1 MTILSY
7 EAWPGTIGTRTDT
20 PDRAP
25 RSVRRATS
33 IQSIWPE
40 GFESD
45 RVTVVARGHDVFTD
59 DAGAGTVVDR
69 AALDVDTEGPART
82 VRAITLDPSDPA
94 VQDLVG
100 VAFLRG
106 FRKAAATGLPHS
118 GGTVLGLL
126 LDDGPAAVLVA
137 GQVPIRV
144 GIEVT
149 GDLPDW
155 VGGDGTPLPLVCIGR
170 RRDGV
175 MEQRRQ
181 EGRPL
186 LGQGPPAGDVRRP
199 DDPFAWPDAP
209 SMPIWSMRRL
219 RRTDV
224 RVLDDEV
231 VVDSYFRD
239 SYMEQT
245 EIETA
250 VHEYDLA
257 LTAGVDDHLI
267 RTIDVRARILPGPDC
282 PGAVASAQRVVGQPL
297 ASLRAFVRNE
307 MQGDTICTHLNDQL
321 RSLADVPTMVS
332 ALTRVA
338 RVKRR

>member
-1 MTILSY
+1 VTILSY

-20 PDRAP
+20 PDRPP
-25 RSVRRATS
+25 RSLRRVTS
-33 IQSIWPE
+33 VQSIWPD

-45 RVTVVARGHDVFTD
+45 RVTVVARGHDVLTD
-59 DAGAGTVVDR
+59 DDGTGAVVDH
-69 AALDVDTEGPART
+69 AELDVDTDGPART
-82 VRAITLDPSDPA
+82 VRAIAVDPSDPA
-94 VQDLVG
+94 IGDLVG
-100 VAFLRG
+100 VGFLRG
-106 FRKAAATGLPHS
+106 FRKAAATALPRS
-118 GGTVLGLL
+118 GGSVLGLL

-155 VGGDGTPLPLVCIGR
+155 VGGDGTPLPMVCIGR
-170 RRDGV
+170 RPAGV
-175 MEQRRQ
+175 MEQRRR
-181 EGRPL
+181 EGTPL
-186 LGQGPPAGDVRRP
+186 LGQGPPAGDLSRA
-199 DDPFAWPDAP
+199 DDPLAWPDAP
-209 SMPIWSMRRL
+209 PMPIWSMRRL

-224 RVLDDEV
+224 RVLAGEI
-231 VVDSYFRD
+231 VVDSSFRD

-257 LTAGVDDHLI
+257 LTAGIDDGVIH
-267 RTIDVRARILPGPDC
+267 TVEVRARVLPGPDC
-282 PGAVASAQRVVGQPL
+282 PGAVASAQQVVGQPL
-297 ASLRAFVRNE
+297 ASLRAFVRAE

-332 ALTRVA
+332 ALIRG
-338 RVKRR
+338 R

>member
-1 MTILSY
+1 VL
-7 EAWPGTIGTRTDT
+7 
-20 PDRAP
+20 
-25 RSVRRATS
+25 
-33 IQSIWPE
+33 
-40 GFESD
+40 
-45 RVTVVARGHDVFTD
+45 TD
-59 DAGAGTVVDR
+59 DVGVGAVVDH

-82 VRAITLDPSDPA
+82 VRAITVDPNDPA
-94 VQDLVG
+94 IRDLVG

-106 FRKAAATGLPHS
+106 FRKAAATALPRR
-118 GGTVLGLL
+118 GGSVLGLL

-155 VGGDGTPLPLVCIGR
+155 VGGDGTPLPMVCIGR
-170 RRDGV
+170 RPDGV
-175 MEQRRQ
+175 MEQRRR
-181 EGRPL
+181 EGTPL
-186 LGQGPPAGDVRRP
+186 LGQGPPAGDLRRT
-199 DDPFAWPDAP
+199 DDPIAWPDAP
-209 SMPIWSMRRL
+209 PMPIWSMRRL

-257 LTAGVDDHLI
+257 LTAGLDDGVI
-267 RTIDVRARILPGPDC
+267 RTIDVRARVLPGPDC
-282 PGAVASAQRVVGQPL
+282 PGAVASAQHVVGQPL
-297 ASLRAFVRNE
+297 ASLRAFVRGE
-307 MQGDTICTHLNDQL
+307 MQGDTICTH
-321 RSLADVPTMVS
+321 
-332 ALTRVA
+332 
-338 RVKRR
+338 